1 MAVLVTGAV
10 VVAVLVKK
18 QQLSNHSLQPTT
30 LAIYHVC
37 SHQVGYIF
45 QTPYRGFSFHLKH
58 QKGSRRQHFSNHLK
72 ELALA

>member
-10 VVAVLVKK
+10 VVAGLT
-18 QQLSNHSLQPTT
+18 S

-45 QTPYRGFSFHLKH
+45 QTPYTGFSFHLKH
-58 QKGSRRQHFSNHLK
+58 QKGSQRQHFSNHLK